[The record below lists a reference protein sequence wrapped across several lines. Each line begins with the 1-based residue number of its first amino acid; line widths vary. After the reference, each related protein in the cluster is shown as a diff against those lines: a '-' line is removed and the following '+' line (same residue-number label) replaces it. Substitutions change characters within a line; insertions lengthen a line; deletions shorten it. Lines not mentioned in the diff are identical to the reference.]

1 MREPPEA
8 ARLFARRFVSFFRVT
23 NKVRRSMKVSKPLAA
38 FYVLAALLLALPG
51 AWLLFA
57 PHAFI
62 LFVHGGDQT
71 LLVSPLLSQ
80 QTGLGLLL
88 AAAVNLVCLAGG
100 RTRTALH
107 VAVFFYLAG
116 LVASHGAPVF
126 TLDGAWLWAP
136 VLVYLLPL
144 APWGRLARDGRR
156 QGEVKWF
163 NPNKGFGFI
172 LDDSGEE
179 IFVHFKAVR
188 NGGRRSLRTGT
199 RVRFV
204 IRESERGDQADDVYI
219 QQ

>member
-1 MREPPEA
+1 
-8 ARLFARRFVSFFRVT
+8 
-23 NKVRRSMKVSKPLAA
+23 MKVSKPLAA

-188 NGGRRSLRTGT
+188 NGGRCSLRTGT

>member
-1 MREPPEA
+1 
-8 ARLFARRFVSFFRVT
+8 
-23 NKVRRSMKVSKPLAA
+23 MKVSKPLAA

-144 APWGRLARDGRR
+144 APWSRLARDGRH

>member
-1 MREPPEA
+1 
-8 ARLFARRFVSFFRVT
+8 
-23 NKVRRSMKVSKPLAA
+23 MKVSKPLAA

-156 QGEVKWF
+156 QGEGKWF

>member
-1 MREPPEA
+1 
-8 ARLFARRFVSFFRVT
+8 
-23 NKVRRSMKVSKPLAA
+23 MKVSKPLAA

-126 TLDGAWLWAP
+126 TLDGAWF
-136 VLVYLLPL
+136 YSDSHNDLPL
-144 APWGRLARDGRR
+144 LERVDHPVAVDPDDALREAATQRGWR
-156 QGEVKWF
+156 
-163 NPNKGFGFI
+163 I
-172 LDDSGEE
+172 L
-179 IFVHFKAVR
+179 
-188 NGGRRSLRTGT
+188 SLR
-199 RVRFV
+199 
-204 IRESERGDQADDVYI
+204 D
-219 QQ
+219 

>member
-1 MREPPEA
+1 
-8 ARLFARRFVSFFRVT
+8 
-23 NKVRRSMKVSKPLAA
+23 
-38 FYVLAALLLALPG
+38 
-51 AWLLFA
+51 
-57 PHAFI
+57 
-62 LFVHGGDQT
+62 
-71 LLVSPLLSQ
+71 
-80 QTGLGLLL
+80 
-88 AAAVNLVCLAGG
+88 VNLVCLAGG
-100 RTRTALH
+100 RTRNALH